1 MLEDIFLR
9 RSKGKHK
16 KENGHIEENTIYE
29 LTADSICLLSLQDYS
44 TLILML
50 TLVAVILKN
59 LVIPQDES

>member
-1 MLEDIFLR
+1 M
-9 RSKGKHK
+9 
-16 KENGHIEENTIYE
+16 GHIEENTIYE